1 MTALPPLPPPAA
13 EGTAMHP
20 TLRICYTAKVNYTPE
35 QVEAIRR
42 ETVEACAR
50 IVEAQTQRGRRL
62 YAAMNAEKVA
72 ACQYA
77 AALRA
82 LLEKQE

>member
-1 MTALPPLPPPAA
+1 MTALPPLPDFDEDLQGKEIAPGVY
-13 EGTAMHP
+13 ERG
-20 TLRICYTAKVNYTPE
+20 YTTE

-42 ETVEACAR
+42 DVVEACAR

-62 YAAMNAEKVA
+62 YAAMNAEEVA

-77 AALRA
+77 AAVRA
-82 LLEKQE
+82 LLEKQP